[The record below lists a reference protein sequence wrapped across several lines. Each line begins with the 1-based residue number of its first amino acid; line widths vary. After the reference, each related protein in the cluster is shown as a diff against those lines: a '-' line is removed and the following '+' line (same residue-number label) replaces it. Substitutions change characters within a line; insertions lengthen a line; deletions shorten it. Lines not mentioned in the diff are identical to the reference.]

1 MLGGPEEEI
10 FIKTIHELTEQKY
23 IKIVL
28 NMEGLTWI
36 NSLGI
41 GKCIS
46 GMTTLR
52 NQGGDLRLA
61 SMSPPVQSLME
72 KCSMNKIFQFH
83 DSVEK
88 AVKSFK

>member
-1 MLGGPEEEI
+1 M
-10 FIKTIHELTEQKY
+10 
-23 IKIVL
+23 
-28 NMEGLTWI
+28 

-52 NQGGDLRLA
+52 NNGGDLRLA
-61 SMSPPVQSLME
+61 SMTPPVHSLME

-83 DSVEK
+83 ESVDG

>member
-1 MLGGPEEEI
+1 M
-10 FIKTIHELTEQKY
+10 
-23 IKIVL
+23 
-28 NMEGLTWI
+28 

-61 SMSPPVQSLME
+61 DMTPPVYSLME
-72 KCSMNKIFQFH
+72 KCSMHKIFKFY
-83 DSVEK
+83 DSVDE